1 MSGWFC
7 QEADA
12 KPHTLDHAA
21 GWTQTQE
28 SAFLA
33 DTLDDSDARMW
44 SMDHTV
50 RHSATAASSESS
62 LELPSGKSR
71 GAEGAN

>member
-1 MSGWFC
+1 MSGWFS
-7 QEADA
+7 QEAEA

-50 RHSATAASSESS
+50 RRSATAASSESS
-62 LELPSGKSR
+62 LKFPSGKS
-71 GAEGAN
+71 